1 MVPVRW
7 RQAFL
12 IACDAEEPCP
22 NCGEQ
27 EVIHLLD
34 VDTEQQQ

>member
-1 MVPVRW
+1 M
-7 RQAFL
+7 
-12 IACDAEEPCP
+12 IACEAEEPCP
-22 NCGEQ
+22 YCGEQ